1 LRGAG
6 FAVVLGGDARLSCVV
21 AYAANL
27 GEAVEMVRAH
37 SALVDE
43 RVLALAL
50 GQRVGRIAAAELVAA
65 GAAEV
70 LAWADNGSAIATI
83 AARLERWAAVDAL
96 IVSDDVVHTLIGAST
111 TWRRVLR
118 EVVEVARFTDA
129 PVLVTGETGT
139 GKELVSRVVH
149 ALDARKAKR
158 DLIVVDC
165 TTIVPELSGSEFFGH
180 EKGAFTGAVAARN
193 GAFALA
199 DDGTL
204 FLDEVG
210 ELPLPLQAELLRVVQ
225 EHTYKRVGS
234 SMWQPTCF
242 RLICATNRDLE
253 LERAEARFRSDL
265 YYRIAGW
272 TFHLPTLA
280 DRRDD
285 ILPLARHF
293 LGERLGEPPD
303 LDDAVAEHLMR
314 RDFRGNIRELR
325 QLCVRIAYRH
335 VGPGPITFGDLGGD
349 LGADLTRES
358 DGAWCDAGLHRSIG
372 KAVAMGVNLKEIG
385 RVAEDIA
392 VQLAVST
399 ENGSLQ
405 SAARR
410 LGVTDRAL
418 QLRRA
423 SSRGAPAPENG
434 SSGNGK
440 HA

>member
-1 LRGAG
+1 
-6 FAVVLGGDARLSCVV
+6 
-21 AYAANL
+21 
-27 GEAVEMVRAH
+27 MVRAQ
-37 SALVDE
+37 SAFVDE

-50 GQRVGRIAAAELVAA
+50 GHRFERVAAVELVAA
-65 GAAEV
+65 GASEV
-70 LAWADNGSAIATI
+70 LAWTGNAATIATI

-96 IVSDDVVHTLIGAST
+96 LVSDDVVHTLIGAST

-234 SMWQPTCF
+234 SVWQPTCF
-242 RLICATNRDLE
+242 RLICATNRDL
-253 LERAEARFRSDL
+253 
-265 YYRIAGW
+265 
-272 TFHLPTLA
+272 
-280 DRRDD
+280 
-285 ILPLARHF
+285 
-293 LGERLGEPPD
+293 
-303 LDDAVAEHLMR
+303 
-314 RDFRGNIRELR
+314 
-325 QLCVRIAYRH
+325 
-335 VGPGPITFGDLGGD
+335 
-349 LGADLTRES
+349 
-358 DGAWCDAGLHRSIG
+358 
-372 KAVAMGVNLKEIG
+372 
-385 RVAEDIA
+385 
-392 VQLAVST
+392 
-399 ENGSLQ
+399 
-405 SAARR
+405 
-410 LGVTDRAL
+410 
-418 QLRRA
+418 
-423 SSRGAPAPENG
+423 
-434 SSGNGK
+434 
-440 HA
+440 